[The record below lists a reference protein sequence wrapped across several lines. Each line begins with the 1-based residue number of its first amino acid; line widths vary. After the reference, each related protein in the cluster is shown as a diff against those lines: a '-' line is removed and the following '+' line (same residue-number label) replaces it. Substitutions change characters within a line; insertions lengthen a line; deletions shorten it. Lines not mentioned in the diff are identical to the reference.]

1 MQLQNCLYNPCN
13 MGGLLPCDE
22 EVTRLIDYNPR
33 NMGVLQQGKVLLSL
47 LQIPHFVYL
56 CP

>member
-1 MQLQNCLYNPCN
+1 
-13 MGGLLPCDE
+13 MGVLLPCDE